1 MIDGNK
7 IVLRNKRMSDAR
19 NDYEWQKD
27 PELAWLDAAPPVDCT
42 FDEYLT
48 DYGSEFFFP
57 SQVRRSFAMDTL
69 DGKHIGNCVY
79 YNIDESQSEAEL
91 GIMIGDRHYWD
102 KGYGADAVR
111 VLLDHVF
118 RFTNLNRIYLKTLV
132 SNNRARKC
140 FEKCSFTSCG
150 HLERDGYKFLLMNL
164 SREQWQEEQ
173 RQQQGT
179 D

>member
-1 MIDGNK
+1 MIDGSK
-7 IVLRNKRMSDAR
+7 VILRNKRMSDAR

-27 PELAWLDAAPPVDCT
+27 PELAWLDAAPPIDYT
-42 FDEYLT
+42 FDEYQT
-48 DYGSEFFFP
+48 DYGSELFFP
-57 SQVRRSFAMDTL
+57 SPTRHSFAVDTL

-79 YNIDESQSEAEL
+79 YNIDESRSEAEL

-111 VLLDHVF
+111 VLLSHFF

-150 HLERDGYKFLLMNL
+150 HLERDGYKFLLMGL

>member
-1 MIDGNK
+1 MIDGSK

-27 PELAWLDAAPPVDCT
+27 PELAWLDAAPPIDCT

-48 DYGSEFFFP
+48 DYGSELFFP
-57 SQVRRSFAMDTL
+57 SQVRHSFAMDTL

-79 YNIDESQSEAEL
+79 YNIDEDQSEAEL

-111 VLLDHVF
+111 VLLNHVF

-132 SNNRARKC
+132 NNARARRC
-140 FEKCSFTSCG
+140 FEKCSFTPCG
-150 HLERDGYKFLLMNL
+150 HLERDGYKFLLMDL
-164 SREQWQEEQ
+164 SREQWREEQ
-173 RQQQGT
+173 RQDT